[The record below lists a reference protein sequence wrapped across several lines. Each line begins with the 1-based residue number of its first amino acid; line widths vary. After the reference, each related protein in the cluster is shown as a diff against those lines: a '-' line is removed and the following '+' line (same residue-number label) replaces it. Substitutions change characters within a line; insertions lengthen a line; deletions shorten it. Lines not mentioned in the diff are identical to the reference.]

1 MYIYIAV
8 PNDGENGQPAGHGGE
23 VTCGNDVGPFQ
34 NPPEVQGVRGGFKYD
49 GFVRLF
55 FLSARKNGYAF
66 AYPISKNTSFL
77 LTGLK
82 GNPRFVGKCGVV
94 FI

>member
-55 FLSARKNGYAF
+55 FL
-66 AYPISKNTSFL
+66 ISTEEWIRVCV
-77 LTGLK
+77 
-82 GNPRFVGKCGVV
+82 PYQ
-94 FI
+94 

>member
-8 PNDGENGQPAGHGGE
+8 PNDAENGQPAGHGGE
-23 VTCGNDVGPFQ
+23 VTCGNDVGPLQ

-55 FLSARKNGYAF
+55 FN
-66 AYPISKNTSFL
+66 
-77 LTGLK
+77 
-82 GNPRFVGKCGVV
+82 
-94 FI
+94 